1 MYRLQSTAEAGV
13 SRERGLEGAW
23 RKGREGEGE
32 LKELRLE
39 KASAGE
45 RERERERERAR
56 ESCVLVVEWSG
67 VRTKRTGRPR
77 EF

>member
-13 SRERGLEGAW
+13 SRERARGRGLEGAW
-23 RKGREGEGE
+23 RKGRGGEGE

-45 RERERERERAR
+45 RGRERERELCI
-56 ESCVLVVEWSG
+56 SSG
-67 VRTKRTGRPR
+67 V
-77 EF
+77 